1 MSRGKDCLM
10 ASCSFAKPVP
20 KEPNQTQGLSTF
32 AAKPGMSRDDD
43 ILVVRW
49 LSQPPERGAQP
60 GAAAVHKARAWCEA
74 GGASTPLRAKAAR
87 KWDPGLCGSQS
98 HNRPGDPII
107 SRRELTC

>member
-1 MSRGKDCLM
+1 MKKADSSQLRLGMTRGRLLLFLYCSMSRGKDCLM
-10 ASCSFAKPVP
+10 ASCAFAKPVP

-60 GAAAVHKARAWCEA
+60 GARPSLYAQKRRANGTRGCAVRH
-74 GGASTPLRAKAAR
+74 
-87 KWDPGLCGSQS
+87 
-98 HNRPGDPII
+98 PII
-107 SRRELTC
+107 